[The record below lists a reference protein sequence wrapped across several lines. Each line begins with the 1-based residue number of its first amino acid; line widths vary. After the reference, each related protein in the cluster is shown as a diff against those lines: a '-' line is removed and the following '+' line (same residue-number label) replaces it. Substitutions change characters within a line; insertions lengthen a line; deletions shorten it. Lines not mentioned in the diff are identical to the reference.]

1 MAVHIDTNANQEP
14 RQETGNEVQKILL
27 KQLERLQQE
36 SEKPGQ
42 SAEQIMQISVVMA
55 SLAAPLATLAAGSQS
70 TGEVLKGYSTRVT
83 LSVDDLADLY
93 AGRAL
98 RQRRSQGEARRTE

>member
-1 MAVHIDTNANQEP
+1 MTDHIDTNATQEP

-42 SAEQIMQISVVMA
+42 SAEQIMQVSVVMA

-70 TGEVLKGYSTRVT
+70 TGEALKGYSTRVT

-98 RQRRSQGEARRTE
+98 RQHYSNGKEKRTK

>member
-70 TGEVLKGYSTRVT
+70 TGEALKGYTRVT

-98 RQRRSQGEARRTE
+98 RQHYSKGKEKRTE